1 MEKRM
6 NLLSLTWPIFIE
18 NVLFMLLGF
27 IDIFVLSRY
36 NDIAASAVSAANQV
50 ISICNLVFSI
60 ISGATAILI
69 SQSLGAQ
76 KRQTASMI
84 AALSLV
90 FSSIIGIVISALIAL
105 FHRPL
110 LAALGAQGQIL
121 EYGCE
126 YLLIVGGFIFTQA
139 ILNSVTAIL
148 RSHGYT
154 KTSMYVTA
162 IMNILNAVLD
172 TAFVLGLFGLAFS
185 GCSGRCYCDHPCPRC
200 RYLYPVLFAVQRVES
215 PSIFALLKPFPKQ
228 EAKKILLVGIPSAFE
243 TINYN
248 VAQLVVTSIIF
259 HFLSDNDFI
268 AKTYFSNIV
277 IFFYIFSN
285 SIAQA
290 AQILV
295 GYQHRQRRHRL
306 CRSRLHAFAESFSLI
321 AMSISIGRCLYAGI

>member
-162 IMNILNAVLD
+162 IMNILNARAGYRICSGTVR
-172 TAFVLGLFGLAFS
+172 TAFS
-185 GCSGRCYCDHPCPRC
+185 GSSGCCHCDHPCPRC
-200 RYLYPVLFAVQRVES
+200 RYLYPVLFAVQRG
-215 PSIFALLKPFPKQ
+215 
-228 EAKKILLVGIPSAFE
+228 GIPKHLCSA
-243 TINYN
+243 
-248 VAQLVVTSIIF
+248 
-259 HFLSDNDFI
+259 
-268 AKTYFSNIV
+268 
-277 IFFYIFSN
+277 
-285 SIAQA
+285 
-290 AQILV
+290 
-295 GYQHRQRRHRL
+295 
-306 CRSRLHAFAESFSLI
+306 
-321 AMSISIGRCLYAGI
+321 